1 MRIEEV
7 NYLLDSLVRDN
18 RLDRPPAKVS
28 PTLRAALSVLVLVEI
43 LVNATLAEG
52 VEALIDGVG
61 IAEEPLAER
70 TLEPLV
76 QILLFDPSDQ
86 SSLPSGPKHLLPC
99 SLRILMALIH
109 V

>member
-1 MRIEEV
+1 M
-7 NYLLDSLVRDN
+7 
-18 RLDRPPAKVS
+18 S

-43 LVNATLAEG
+43 FVNATLAEG
-52 VEALIDGVG
+52 VEALIDSVG
-61 IAEEPLAER
+61 IAEEPLAKR

-86 SSLPSGPKHLLPC
+86 SSLTTGPKHLFPG

>member
-1 MRIEEV
+1 M
-7 NYLLDSLVRDN
+7 
-18 RLDRPPAKVS
+18 S
-28 PTLRAALSVLVLVEI
+28 PTLRAALSVLVLIEI

-52 VEALIDGVG
+52 VEALIDSVG

-70 TLEPLV
+70 TLKPLM

-86 SSLPSGPKHLLPC
+86 SSLASGPKHLISG

-109 V
+109 L

>member
-1 MRIEEV
+1 M
-7 NYLLDSLVRDN
+7 S
-18 RLDRPPAKVS
+18 PA
-28 PTLRAALSVLVLVEI
+28 LRAALSVLVLVEI

-52 VEALIDGVG
+52 VETLIDGVG

-70 TLEPLV
+70 TLEPLM

-86 SSLPSGPKHLLPC
+86 SSLPSGPKHLFPG
-99 SLRILMALIH
+99 SLGILMSPLIH